1 MQEDVFP
8 AAEKI
13 LADIEN
19 VLEKDHNLIGFEIIP
34 AEDNENKSP
43 VFHAE
48 NYLGLASWSVQPLF
62 CYVYNRLLDLRQ
74 NKYRRED
81 PVKISRWLL
90 GAVLLNPDIST
101 FWNMKRELVKNR
113 RLDPMQELR
122 FSSIVLYYKSKCFE
136 AFVYRRWLIKFLL
149 TNTSQ
154 SSFEIETLVRNEIK
168 VATMTANRYCSNNHA
183 WCHRQYAV
191 GLFETLAKENFYSFL
206 QTEWETTSNWCSRN
220 VSDYSGFAYRQF
232 LLKKL
237 LFIYPRN
244 DEMKISLDKIARH
257 RTIVLEY
264 VKNDKRDCKNETVNS
279 EFLCLLH
286 GVSGEKAEDC
296 DQTVIN
302 LSYWI
307 EECVLNEDLIK
318 TFPGHE
324 ALWCH
329 RRFLAYSLLALIN
342 SYKKY
347 FQYKSEIFD
356 NNQTQRHLNRENKLD
371 SAISRGHLKEAF
383 HIHNQDLIAQAKS
396 SGPHQNFLAEKF
408 IKYLVNNDLEQ

>member
-1 MQEDVFP
+1 M
-8 AAEKI
+8 
-13 LADIEN
+13 
-19 VLEKDHNLIGFEIIP
+19 
-34 AEDNENKSP
+34 
-43 VFHAE
+43 
-48 NYLGLASWSVQPLF
+48 
-62 CYVYNRLLDLRQ
+62 
-74 NKYRRED
+74 
-81 PVKISRWLL
+81 
-90 GAVLLNPDIST
+90 
-101 FWNMKRELVKNR
+101 
-113 RLDPMQELR
+113 
-122 FSSIVLYYKSKCFE
+122 
-136 AFVYRRWLIKFLL
+136 
-149 TNTSQ
+149 
-154 SSFEIETLVRNEIK
+154 
-168 VATMTANRYCSNNHA
+168 
-183 WCHRQYAV
+183 
-191 GLFETLAKENFYSFL
+191 
-206 QTEWETTSNWCSRN
+206 
-220 VSDYSGFAYRQF
+220 
-232 LLKKL
+232 
-237 LFIYPRN
+237 
-244 DEMKISLDKIARH
+244 
-257 RTIVLEY
+257 
-264 VKNDKRDCKNETVNS
+264 NS

-371 SAISRGHLKEAF
+371 SAISRGHLEEAF